1 MTEKHIIFAKQVS
14 KEELTKIIDLIH
26 QLGFYV
32 EVESLVEFKGFN
44 TQSYLIRAIEWR
56 RV

>member
-1 MTEKHIIFAKQVS
+1 MKEKHIVFAKEVHH
-14 KEELTKIIDLIH
+14 EDLTKTIDLIN

-44 TQSYLIRAIEWR
+44 TKNYLIRAIEWR
-56 RV
+56 TV

>member
-1 MTEKHIIFAKQVS
+1 MKEKHIIFAKQVS

-32 EVESLVEFKGFN
+32 EVEFLYGIYDTGN
-44 TQSYLIRAIEWR
+44 TDYIVRAISKGD
-56 RV
+56 